1 MIDMQSELQYFQTF
15 LRILFK
21 FKIGNWEK
29 YNILQ

>member
-1 MIDMQSELQYFQTF
+1 MIDMQSELQYFLNIF
-15 LRILFK
+15 RILFK